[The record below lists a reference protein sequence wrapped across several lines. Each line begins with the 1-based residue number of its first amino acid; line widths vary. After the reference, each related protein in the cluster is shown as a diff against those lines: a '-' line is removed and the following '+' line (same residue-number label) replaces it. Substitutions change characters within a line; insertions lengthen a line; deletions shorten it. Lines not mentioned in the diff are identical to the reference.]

1 MNRKAI
7 IGLIRGSA
15 LAAALFLAAG
25 AIPILGAIATL
36 FAPAPILIF
45 AVGRPSPL
53 LRSLGSIA
61 AAALLVAVGA
71 GPVAAAG
78 YLVTLGLATAV
89 MCLMLEKHFS
99 FERIVLIT
107 AAAMLVAGAVAALG
121 LTGSPQALVTALHDE
136 LAAGMARGQ
145 ELYRYL
151 GVESVIGADAQ
162 ANVLALTMRLMPA
175 LAALVAAGSVLF
187 NLRIF
192 WRWAGPQRL
201 SYQLF
206 SDLFRWS
213 TAEWVIWILLA
224 TGFGMFI
231 PVAAISDIA
240 LNGFICVAAIYF
252 CQGLAIM
259 GFYFQMLQV
268 PSVVRGIIYFVTL
281 AQPVVASIVCLAG
294 VFDMWVDF
302 RRLKPPS
309 QEAGSFGDF
318 F

>member
-7 IGLIRGSA
+7 IGLIRASA
-15 LAAALFLAAG
+15 LAAACFLAGG

-36 FAPAPILIF
+36 FAPVPVLIY
-45 AVGRPSPL
+45 AVGRPSPV
-53 LRSLGSIA
+53 LRSVASIV

-71 GPVAAAG
+71 GPIAAAG
-78 YLVTLGLATAV
+78 YLVTLGLVTAV
-89 MCLMLEKHFS
+89 VCVMLEKHYS
-99 FERIVLIT
+99 FERIVLIG
-107 AAAMLVAGAVAALG
+107 AAAMLVAGAAAALA
-121 LTGSPQALVTALHDE
+121 LTGSPQALVTSLRGE
-136 LAAGMARGQ
+136 LTAGMARGQ

-151 GVESVIGADAQ
+151 GVESVISADVQ
-162 ANVLALTMRLMPA
+162 ANVLEMTMRLMPA
-175 LAALVAAGSVLF
+175 LAALAAAGAVLF
-187 NLRIF
+187 NLRFF

-206 SDLFRWS
+206 PDLFRWS

-231 PVAAISDIA
+231 PVQAISDIA

-281 AQPVVASIVCLAG
+281 AQPVVSAIVCLAG